1 MICSYNLEY
10 LIGMDMFWKGY
21 GFVKVSQVKW
31 KKTNIFCH
39 REKYS
44 LTLKTVSSDCSEVC
58 EVNSFEMYLL
68 QK

>member
-1 MICSYNLEY
+1 MVLSKLGKSSE
-10 LIGMDMFWKGY
+10 
-21 GFVKVSQVKW
+21 